1 MSYERIPLDQFQ
13 EVFGA
18 ISTEISSVALGGR
31 AVRWSD
37 EFFAEASNLLKVEPS
52 VSHKGTF
59 KSTGAVFDGWE
70 TRRHNH
76 GHDWCIIRLGAP
88 SGYVVGFDIDTS
100 HFSGN
105 EAPQASVQ
113 GLFASSREKPQS
125 DDPRWE
131 EILPK
136 VDLGPS
142 SRHLFRIPQTK
153 EALTHVKLNM
163 YPDGGIAR
171 FRVYGLVA
179 PIFPANAYAPV
190 DLASVFSGARVVFTS
205 DQHFGVGPNLLL
217 PGRGKDMGDGWE
229 TRRSR
234 EPNHKDWVIIR
245 LGDSGTLEQ
254 TEIDTAYF
262 KGNFPD
268 SCTMHAICS
277 NEVIPHEPDEEW
289 TCILPQQKLGP
300 HRRHFFQLE
309 NVSGEIFTHVKF
321 TIYPDGGVKR
331 IRIIGTRAVGTG
343 TVGAAPGIL
352 TKASNGRSDLLTPQP
367 TPMASQD
374 ASRSTTPVPSS
385 SASSSGRSRS
395 SSGNSDMAPGPT
407 PPPEPVVPVTPSELL
422 TPAPEPVEPS
432 TPTMTAVAHTQTP
445 PLTPEPPLLLD
456 GPTIPALPIT
466 PEAFAPFGSVI
477 QAWPDT
483 DAVPRGTRVTSANQG
498 TAHKFHNLA
507 LVEQSYPPGAHARTG
522 LSVYR
527 ATPPLRD
534 GERAEPGALWSV
546 KLLERHIC
554 TTQAFLPMGNAG
566 GIRMTGFEEPL
577 SPGGRA
583 YLVIVALNGSDDKP
597 DLSTLRAFVASTAQG
612 ISYNAGIWHHPMI
625 SLERTI
631 DFCCVE
637 TQIGTPDNRLDCE
650 IVEVESLGAV
660 VPRVKIPRF

>member
-1 MSYERIPLDQFQ
+1 MLSYERVPLDHFQ
-13 EVFGA
+13 DVFGA

-70 TRRHNH
+70 TRRHNK

-88 SGYVVGFDIDTS
+88 SGYIVGFDIDTS

-105 EAPQASVQ
+105 EAPAASVQ
-113 GLFASSREKPQS
+113 ALFAESREKPQA

-142 SRHLFRIPQTK
+142 SRHLFKIPQTK
-153 EALTHVKLNM
+153 EAFTHVKLNM

-179 PIFPANAYAPV
+179 PIFPANVYAPV
-190 DLASVFSGARVVFTS
+190 DLASVFSGARVVYTS
-205 DQHFGVGPNLLL
+205 DQHFGIGPNLLL

-234 EPNHKDWVIIR
+234 QPGHKDWVIIR

-262 KGNFPD
+262 KGNYPD

-277 NEVIPHEPDEEW
+277 NEVIPHEPDDEW
-289 TCILPQQKLGP
+289 TCILPKQKLGP

-309 NVSGEIFTHVKF
+309 NVAGRIYTHVRF

-331 IRIIGTRAVGTG
+331 VRIIGTRAVGTG
-343 TVGAAPGIL
+343 TVGAAPGIR
-352 TKASNGRSDLLTPQP
+352 TKASSGRTDLLTPQA
-367 TPMASQD
+367 TPMVSQD
-374 ASRSTTPVPSS
+374 PSRSTTPVPSS
-385 SASSSGRSRS
+385 PASSRRSSASLVEA
-395 SSGNSDMAPGPT
+395 APGPT
-407 PPPEPVVPVTPSELL
+407 PPPEPEPALETLSNRIPP
-422 TPAPEPVEPS
+422 PAPTPVPVEPA
-432 TPTMTAVAHTQTP
+432 TPTLTHQSS
-445 PLTPEPPLLLD
+445 PLTPEEPLSLSLD
-456 GPTIPALPIT
+456 TPTIPALPIT
-466 PEAFAPFGSVI
+466 PEAFAPYGSVI
-477 QAWPDT
+477 QAWADT

-507 LVEQSYPPGAHARTG
+507 LVENSYPPNAHARTG
-522 LSVYR
+522 LSVFR
-527 ATPPLRD
+527 ATPPIRD
-534 GERAEPGALWSV
+534 GEKAMPGTLWSV
-546 KLLERHIC
+546 KLLERHVC
-554 TTQAFLPMGNAG
+554 TTQAFVPMATG
-566 GIRMTGFEEPL
+566 GGVRMTGFEEPL
-577 SPGGRA
+577 GSGGRA
-583 YLVIVALNGSDDKP
+583 YLVIVALNGADDKP

-612 ISYNAGIWHHPMI
+612 ISYNTGVWHHPMI
-625 SLERTI
+625 SLETTI

-637 TQIGTPDNRLDCE
+637 TQIGTPDNKLDCE
-650 IVEVESLGAV
+650 IVEVDNLGAV
-660 VPRVKIPRF
+660 VPRVKIPRL